1 MTTRSDP
8 NPNYCEQYGPFQH
21 VKHELIRCYLNGWY
35 PKLGTWARRVLYVD
49 THAGRGRYESGDPG
63 SPVLALQTLLRHS
76 YREKLLNASEFNFL
90 FIERDPAN
98 LAALE
103 AELSQ
108 LKPFPA
114 RINVETSEGD
124 AFERLSVI
132 LNELRRDRAQMAP
145 AFLFVDPYGFKIPAR
160 LLGDLMKAGRV
171 ELFINVCGESW
182 TC

>member
-1 MTTRSDP
+1 MNFRSPSIAFSQRAVHDTAF
-8 NPNYCEQYGPFQH
+8 GPESRLVGAVRAVSARQARIDSLLLERLVPEARH
-21 VKHELIRCYLNGWY
+21 
-35 PKLGTWARRVLYVD
+35 LGSSRPVRRYARRPRPL
-49 THAGRGRYESGDPG
+49 RERKPG
-63 SPVLALQTLLRHS
+63 SPVLALLTLLRHF

-132 LNELRRDRAQMAP
+132 L
-145 AFLFVDPYGFKIPAR
+145 
-160 LLGDLMKAGRV
+160 RV
-171 ELFINVCGESW
+171 R
-182 TC
+182 